1 MIDARTGRRD
11 PVIPVDLRM
20 KSLALTSFLLSLA
33 FLVDLNRHFNKTNE
47 HGTEYTVEEVLLS
60 VVTYVHSSRYILALS
75 TP

>member
-1 MIDARTGRRD
+1 
-11 PVIPVDLRM
+11 VDLRM
-20 KSLALTSFLLSLA
+20 KSIALTSFPLSLA